1 MHLHPC
7 MCAYAT
13 VQKLLCHGNYCELIL
28 SPVRAS
34 FKQPSAARPATGPT
48 NSVAHPSIRGEQR
61 RRRTMSAQQIAPNPR
76 QLITRSPP
84 RCRTS
89 IIQSSALVQASFSLS
104 MVALA
109 AQPRRSSP
117 KNFYF
122 GHFSPRV
129 HPPFASGGVELFA
142 ESTICHYIPVA
153 RDRTPWVAPGGG
165 ARV

>member
-7 MCAYAT
+7 MRAYAT
-13 VQKLLCHGNYCELIL
+13 VQKLLCYGNYCELIL

-34 FKQPSAARPATGPT
+34 FKQPSAVRPATGPT

-76 QLITRSPP
+76 QLITRSPS

-109 AQPRRSSP
+109 AQPRRSP
-117 KNFYF
+117 HQKFYF
-122 GHFSPRV
+122 RHFSPRV
-129 HPPFASGGVELFA
+129 FIYDSNL
-142 ESTICHYIPVA
+142 
-153 RDRTPWVAPGGG
+153 DR
-165 ARV
+165 

>member
-1 MHLHPC
+1 MLITRHQNPHPRTTSPKRVYHESIHSIPPVKN
-7 MCAYAT
+7 ALAPVHARSYAT

-48 NSVAHPSIRGEQR
+48 NSVAHPSIRG
-61 RRRTMSAQQIAPNPR
+61 SAALLPNNVHSKIAPNPR

-109 AQPRRSSP
+109 ARPRRSSP

-122 GHFSPRV
+122 RHFFPRV
-129 HPPFASGGVELFA
+129 LQP
-142 ESTICHYIPVA
+142 
-153 RDRTPWVAPGGG
+153 TPC
-165 ARV
+165 